1 MDHLPVRRTE
11 KRRDRV
17 DAGVFL
23 GRREGWLLTLAGWEM
38 AEDGVLVK

>member
-17 DAGVFL
+17 DAGVFFL
-23 GRREGWLLTLAGWEM
+23 GGGGRVV
-38 AEDGVLVK
+38 DGGELGV